1 MRFMKTY
8 LITDALTAVLL
19 KKQQVKRLF
28 ACVLTLSISF
38 GLLANSSYRANAV
51 ADTNLVST
59 SLNPGSQISGNIDN
73 DQFSLPLVMTAFK
86 AILED
91 NKVSITWTTG
101 MEKRISH
108 FIIERST
115 NGVDFKQTALI
126 FAVANPS
133 ATQNY
138 SFVDVIDVHGNGM
151 LYYRI
156 KLVDVNGKYQNSTVK
171 LIRLGD
177 VANVT
182 QVITYPNPVVNELR
196 VTIPSR
202 WQNQRVKYEVYG
214 IGGRLV
220 KQLINES
227 ANQTEILNLQDCGPG
242 MYVIRTSTLS
252 EAQSQSVV
260 KK

>member
-1 MRFMKTY
+1 MKTY
-8 LITDALTAVLL
+8 LITDALTAVLR
-19 KKQQVKRLF
+19 KKQQVKRLL
-28 ACVLTLSISF
+28 ATVLTLSISF
-38 GLLANSSYRANAV
+38 GLLANSSYQANV
-51 ADTNLVST
+51 IADTNHVNTPINL
-59 SLNPGSQISGNIDN
+59 GSQVSGNIDN

-91 NKVSITWTTG
+91 NKVSITWATG

-133 ATQNY
+133 AVQNY

-220 KQLINES
+220 KQMISES
-227 ANQTEILNLQDCGPG
+227 ANQTEILNLQDCGSG
-242 MYVIRTSTLS
+242 MYIIRTSTIS